1 MREKK
6 RAMIL
11 LLIAMG
17 EEYQQEG
24 GERERGRGPAVKFD
38 LSDFV
43 LL

>member
-24 GERERGRGPAVKFD
+24 GERGRGPAVKFD